1 MSSGTRGGLAVVMP
15 CLNDWGPV
23 LRVVGDLSA
32 LASDIGVIAVY
43 VVDDGST
50 EQPPRELLTREFP
63 SLTTNIVRLQTNLGH
78 QRALCIGLTTAL
90 KDESCSHFVL
100 MDSDGEDRPSDI
112 PQLLDALEKGG
123 YEAAVATRRKRHSG
137 NAFRALNRLFQ
148 WIFRVLTGTSLNFG
162 NFMVLQRST
171 AVRLVNSADS
181 WSNVPT
187 SLMRSRVPIAR
198 CAIDRGPRHDG
209 ESRLGLVGLINHG
222 LGAISVYS
230 DVVFTRVI
238 VASSAALAASI
249 LVGIAALVTRL
260 VTGTPLPGWFAL
272 SATALAIGSL
282 VLLVSVTLLTFT
294 MLQSRRI
301 VTAPLALTA
310 EAYVASVQRLPIGGS
325 TT

>member
-1 MSSGTRGGLAVVMP
+1 MP

-23 LRVVGDLSA
+23 LRVLDDLSA
-32 LASDIGVIAVY
+32 LASRTGAIAVY

-50 EQPPRELLTREFP
+50 EEPPRWLRNRDFTN
-63 SLTTNIVRLQTNLGH
+63 LTTNIVRLQTNLGH

-90 KDESCSHFVL
+90 NDESCSHFVL
-100 MDSDGEDRPSDI
+100 MDSDGEDRPSDVL
-112 PQLLDALEKGG
+112 QLLDALEKGG
-123 YEAAVATRRKRHSG
+123 YQAAVATRRKRHAG
-137 NAFRALNRLFQ
+137 NTFRALNRIFQ
-148 WIFRVLTGTSLNFG
+148 WLFRVLTGTTLNFG
-162 NFMVLQRST
+162 NFMVLPRST

-187 SLMRSRVPIAR
+187 SLMRSRVSIVR
-198 CAIDRGPRHDG
+198 CTIDRGPRHDG
-209 ESRLGLVGLINHG
+209 DSRLGLVGLINHG

-238 VASSAALAASI
+238 VASSAALGASV
-249 LVGIAALVTRL
+249 LVGITALVTRL

-301 VTAPLALTA
+301 VTAPLATTA
-310 EAYVASVQRLPIGGS
+310 EAYVASIQRLPLLES
-325 TT
+325 KT